1 MFSFLTIYIKSEDC
15 YNYDEYY
22 DCTWTPGGGDSNKE
36 TTWNERCFQTPPKEG
51 DKDPVYQYSYK
62 GMHYLVGYTQL
73 KYSSDQK
80 SCVLSVVTRTNP
92 REIQIGTNHI
102 LLYTFGEQEQSENS
116 YVVTKE
122 NDGYP
127 DGLKISVRIVKK
139 NNPEEE
145 IAKLDLEEEY
155 FIWNVPKID
164 NDDESYNL
172 NGQKGAIVELFGWP
186 YEDIIEEADFL
197 KLTGYL
203 GVKIAPPNEH
213 VITEN
218 WIETNGLNPWEYFI
232 QPVSYRLTNRLGNK
246 KDLINLINKCKKKG
260 IRIYSQVVINQMTYQ
275 GNDIY
280 SDHFIGC
287 NKVAEWPGKNST
299 AGSPYFTIKGRKA
312 EGRGPYTNGHTPIF
326 EYPAVPYCGTDLIC
340 RQDANILE
348 NTYNGWVDNAIQALN
363 TGKDYVQ
370 QRIADFFTELISI
383 GISGL
388 SIYKA
393 KHIEPDNYIKIFKK
407 FRENLGG
414 IDLPKDFIVILEMN
428 ITYDNEYEFLICK
441 ENKNF
446 GAYFT
451 QELKKILFTDLEVN
465 KIKIQSE
472 KIFQY
477 DNITCNNQWV
487 IAKTRFAMSFEN
499 QDNQNN
505 DDNNIKNKITT
516 KEEHYTKYNSM
527 FDKTYE
533 SQIRKVFSSY
543 SLPDSGGNGFPD
555 GKSDCN
561 NLTTCVKENSGSCNC
576 EKSVPYQKAFKR
588 DSEGYDAGDKN
599 SWIPNR
605 YTRVHRRREIVNG
618 MRQWM
623 GLPELSIEQYRE
635 LLNQVVPEV
644 VIKTTILT
652 TLMTT
657 IPKKIYSTLPTTIQT
672 NIQTTI
678 HNKVFTTIPKTIL
691 IQTTIPKKI
700 YSTLPTTI
708 IADIQTTIH
717 NKVYTTIP
725 KTILIQTTIPKKLYS
740 TLPTTIITDIQT
752 TIHNKV
758 YTTIPKTIL
767 IQTTIPKK
775 LYSTLPTTILTNIQ
789 TTIPKKVYTTIPKTI
804 LIQTTIPKKIYSTLP
819 TTIITDIQTTIPKKL
834 STTAPTTFHKI
845 IIPSIVKTTI
855 TIMTEPSIFE
865 KHCLDKEKAIF
876 HDSKNDI
883 YYHFCP
889 QYNKAKIN
897 ENILD
902 IVDRIDSITRYI
914 IEAQDYFAKIAP
926 INYLKENINTEIF
939 LPFSYTDFTECEKI
953 LRNIYTIDSS
963 RNITF
968 IQVEIENT
976 DEDIFI
982 NQLEYKAFDDTKK
995 ELNLSLCN
1003 TKDIYIH
1010 YSFKNETTDKI
1021 NDIYLWKSKGI
1032 DILNINDEFFNNI
1045 CYYPYSDSGKDL
1057 TIQDKID
1064 KIYKNYTFCEKNC
1077 KVEEINFENKTSL
1090 CVCSVK
1096 EDLDIINKNFDSSK
1110 NKIERNTNFE
1120 IAKCYNSFFS
1130 IKDDIKNLG
1139 FWIFLI
1145 LILLNIILIA
1155 LFCCLGLKPLKS
1167 FLMEEMAKS
1176 GYIKEQDEG
1185 KAFCHNYVKKLDKL
1199 ILRLNQLKKD
1209 YKQKKEEEEVE
1220 KGGAPPKHKTH
1231 IVSNI
1236 QESSRLKILKQRGSS
1251 SKDIRNKTRKFKT
1264 NIEQLKKRMGKTE
1277 KKIESTKNVKFSDKK
1292 VAVFKTSTKKSNYKL
1307 LNNTDKNKN
1316 LQGKS
1321 QLIINTEN
1329 VDSKTNNFNE
1339 KKNRFELNLINMNIN
1354 DLKNHFYIPN
1364 ESKHILNIYTFEEAE
1379 KYEKRSFFTIYY
1391 IFLIAKQIVMHA
1403 FLYKSPIE
1411 PFPLRF
1417 SLLIFILGSDLALND
1432 FFYTDEKIS
1441 KKYNSLK
1448 SIITLAFTNNLII
1461 IVLSILIGYLFI
1473 TFFGYLNNSANEI
1486 RKIFKNEEEKISKNE
1501 KYVVTI
1507 QRKKEIILEIQK
1519 IINRFKIKLI
1529 VFYVFEFLFLFFYW
1543 YYATVFCHIYKNTQI
1558 SWIFDSFVTIIIRVI
1573 FDFLINILFSFIYIQ
1588 SIRCKCNCLFR
1599 VIIFIYCLA

>member
-1 MFSFLTIYIKSEDC
+1 MKILLIIIFSFLTIYIKSEDC

-657 IPKKIYSTLPTTIQT
+657 IPKKIYSTLPTTI
-672 NIQTTI
+672 
-678 HNKVFTTIPKTIL
+678 
-691 IQTTIPKKI
+691 
-700 YSTLPTTI
+700 
-708 IADIQTTIH
+708 
-717 NKVYTTIP
+717 
-725 KTILIQTTIPKKLYS
+725 
-740 TLPTTIITDIQT
+740 
-752 TIHNKV
+752 
-758 YTTIPKTIL
+758 
-767 IQTTIPKK
+767 
-775 LYSTLPTTILTNIQ
+775 
-789 TTIPKKVYTTIPKTI
+789 
-804 LIQTTIPKKIYSTLP
+804 
-819 TTIITDIQTTIPKKL
+819 ITDIQTTIPKKL

-845 IIPSIVKTTI
+845 IIPSILKTTI

-995 ELNLSLCN
+995 ELSLSLCN

-1130 IKDDIKNLG
+1130 VKDDIKNLG

-1264 NIEQLKKRMGKTE
+1264 NIEQLKKRMEKTE

-1461 IVLSILIGYLFI
+1461 IVLSILIGYLFMA
-1473 TFFGYLNNSANEI
+1473 FFGYLNNSANEI